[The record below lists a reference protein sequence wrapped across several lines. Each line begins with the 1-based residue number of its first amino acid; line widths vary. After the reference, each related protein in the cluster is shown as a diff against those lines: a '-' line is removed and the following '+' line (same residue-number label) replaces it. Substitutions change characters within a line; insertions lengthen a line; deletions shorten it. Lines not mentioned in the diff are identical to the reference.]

1 MSAWSLSSI
10 KLKKE
15 AEDLASNQQK
25 SKKTIRQPI
34 SEKQLVE
41 EWKKYTQQKLKE
53 GASNIGSVMELCI
66 PQLEDETLKLVVP
79 NGTNKVELQREGET
93 LLPYL
98 RKRLANDFIHME
110 ITISQEKKEELV
122 YTPEEKFKKLA
133 TANPSLQRLKE
144 IFGLEH

>member
-25 SKKTIRQPI
+25 SKKKIRQPI

-53 GASNIGSVMELCI
+53 GASNIGSVIELCI
-66 PQLEDETLKLVVP
+66 PQLE
-79 NGTNKVELQREGET
+79 
-93 LLPYL
+93 Y
-98 RKRLANDFIHME
+98 
-110 ITISQEKKEELV
+110 
-122 YTPEEKFKKLA
+122 
-133 TANPSLQRLKE
+133 
-144 IFGLEH
+144 

>member
-1 MSAWSLSSI
+1 M
-10 KLKKE
+10 
-15 AEDLASNQQK
+15 
-25 SKKTIRQPI
+25 
-34 SEKQLVE
+34 
-41 EWKKYTQQKLKE
+41 
-53 GASNIGSVMELCI
+53 
-66 PQLEDETLKLVVP
+66 P
-79 NGTNKVELQREGET
+79 NGTNKVELQREWET

-144 IFGLEH
+144 VFGLEH